1 MKTPLKRI
9 VSHLAAVAA
18 LSAAAFGM
26 LSSQTAVAGI
36 ADTKHNLGSQQAV
49 VGANKFS
56 GSGEI
61 CVFCHTP
68 HAADTAAQAPLW
80 NRVATAS
87 PTYETYSS
95 LGTLSLDG
103 GSLAI
108 GSTSAACL
116 SCHDGTQ
123 AMNTVS
129 NAPGS
134 GTAATGD
141 WLAGLSGT
149 GWSGTNQ
156 TAGKMTGLAAVAT
169 DTDGLKNDHPISI
182 QYAGGPKTSGTAI
195 PAAPNDYTADLFK
208 DADFKPAKSVAMNG
222 KQVWWVESDTDG
234 VRTKKDLPLYT
245 RSGTLTFA
253 DTSLSGTVDAAS
265 PQPFVECASCH
276 DPHSAN
282 ATFLRVP
289 NTNSAVCLACH
300 DK

>member
-1 MKTPLKRI
+1 MKAPLKRV
-9 VSHLAAVAA
+9 VSRLAAVSM
-18 LSAAAFGM
+18 LSAAAIGIFGGQ
-26 LSSQTAVAGI
+26 SAVAGI
-36 ADTKHNLGSQQAV
+36 ADTKHNLGSQQTKT
-49 VGANKFS
+49 GFNKFD

-68 HAADTAAQAPLW
+68 HAADIAAQAPLW

-87 PTYETYSS
+87 PTYATYSS

-123 AMNTVS
+123 AMNTVY

-134 GTAATGD
+134 GLTAAADSTWKTG
-141 WLAGLSGT
+141 
-149 GWSGTNQ
+149 GWSGDNVG
-156 TAGKMTGLAAVAT
+156 ADGKMTGLAAVAK
-169 DTDGLKNDHPISI
+169 DTEGLKNDHPVSI
-182 QYAGGPKTSGTAI
+182 QYAGGPKVAANI
-195 PAAPNDYTADLFK
+195 PAAPGDYTKTNFN
-208 DADFKPAKSVAMNG
+208 DADFKTAKSTAMNG
-222 KQVWWVESDTDG
+222 KQVWWVEADTDG

-253 DTSLSGTVDAAS
+253 DTTKSGTVDAAA

-276 DPHSAN
+276 DPHSSN

>member
-1 MKTPLKRI
+1 MKAPLKRV
-9 VSHLAAVAA
+9 VSRLAAVSA
-18 LSAAAFGM
+18 LSAAAIGM
-26 LSSQTAVAGI
+26 FAGQPAVAGI
-36 ADTKHNLGSQQAV
+36 ADTKHNLGSQQA
-49 VGANKFS
+49 GAGNNKFG

-68 HAADTAAQAPLW
+68 HAADIAAQAPLW

-123 AMNTVS
+123 AMNTVY

-134 GTAATGD
+134 GLAATGT
-141 WLAGLSGT
+141 WATGT
-149 GWSGTNQ
+149 WTGDRQ
-156 TAGKMTGLAAVAT
+156 TSGKMTGLAAVAG
-169 DTDGLKNDHPISI
+169 DTDGLKNDHPVSI
-182 QYAGGPKTSGTAI
+182 QYAGGPKVAANI
-195 PAAPNDYTADLFK
+195 PAAPTDYTKTNFRDE
-208 DADFKPAKSVAMNG
+208 DFKAAKSTAMNG
-222 KQVWWVESDTDG
+222 KQVWWVEADTDG

-245 RSGTLTFA
+245 RSGSLTFA
-253 DTSLSGTVDAAS
+253 DTTKSETVAAGA

-276 DPHSAN
+276 DPHQSVN
-282 ATFLRVP
+282 PTFLRVP

>member
-1 MKTPLKRI
+1 MKTPLKRT
-9 VSHLAAVAA
+9 VSRLAAVSV
-18 LSAAAFGM
+18 LSAAVVGIFGG
-26 LSSQTAVAGI
+26 QPAVAGI
-36 ADTKHNLGSQQAV
+36 ADTKHNLGS
-49 VGANKFS
+49 GTTTGNNSFTKT
-56 GSGEI
+56 GEI

-87 PTYETYSS
+87 PTYATYSS

-123 AMNTVS
+123 AMNTVG

-149 GWSGTNQ
+149 GWTGTRQ
-156 TAGKMTGLAAVAT
+156 TSGKMTGLAAVAA
-169 DTDGLKNDHPISI
+169 DADGLKNDHPVSI
-182 QYAGGPKTSGTAI
+182 QYAGGPKIAANIPSAGT
-195 PAAPNDYTADLFK
+195 DYTKSNFNDE
-208 DADFKPAKSVAMNG
+208 DFKPAKSVAMNN
-222 KQVWWVESDTDG
+222 KQVWWVESDSDG
-234 VRTKKDLPLYT
+234 VRTKKDLPLYSRT
-245 RSGTLTFA
+245 GTLTYA
-253 DTSLSGTVDAAS
+253 DTSKSGSVAADK

-276 DPHSAN
+276 DPHQSEN
-282 ATFLRVP
+282 PTFLRVK
-289 NTNSAVCLACH
+289 NDNSAVCLACH